1 MNPESG
7 CLIRLSVP
15 EAAAPAPAAPAAT
28 AATAASLHID
38 YREDSL
44 KSSLSIPYMSA
55 TLDVGDIWVGVSV
68 GTENKPAPAPA
79 LVLERKTVADW
90 ESSLM
95 DGRYREQRG
104 RLLAF
109 SQETGA
115 RVAYILEGKY
125 DATRRLSGG
134 AKAIMKLVSR
144 MSLLHGIP
152 VFHTLN
158 VKETAQFVEAM
169 QEYWEK
175 EGTTTFAAAATAQ
188 RAADGI
194 KVAKKDNLDD
204 PRLFAIRCIAQ
215 VPGVSV
221 AIAEAIL
228 DACGGSLASVMS
240 ANEDTIANT
249 KVGTAATRRVG
260 PAIAR
265 RVSSL
270 FTPKSQTDS

>member
-1 MNPESG
+1 MNAESG
-7 CLIRLSVP
+7 CLIRL
-15 EAAAPAPAAPAAT
+15 EEAPAEAPTATAT
-28 AATAASLHID
+28 AATLHID

-44 KSSLSIPYMSA
+44 KASLSIPYVSA
-55 TLDVGDIWVGVSV
+55 TLDVGDIWVGVSGEV
-68 GTENKPAPAPA
+68 PA
-79 LVLERKTVADW
+79 LVLERKTVSDW

-125 DATRRLSGG
+125 ESTRRLSGG
-134 AKAIMKLVSR
+134 GKAIMKLVSR
-144 MSLLHGIP
+144 MSLVHGIP

-169 QEYWEK
+169 QDYWQK
-175 EGTTTFAAAATAQ
+175 EGATTFATESAPQ

-194 KVAKKDNLDD
+194 KVVKKENLDD

-221 AIAEAIL
+221 AVAEAVL
-228 DACGGSLASVMS
+228 AGCGGTLTGVMAADADTV
-240 ANEDTIANT
+240 ANIR
-249 KVGTAATRRVG
+249 VGAGTRRVG
-260 PAIAR
+260 PAVAR
-265 RVSSL
+265 RLVAL
-270 FTPKSQTDS
+270 FAAPKSQIDS